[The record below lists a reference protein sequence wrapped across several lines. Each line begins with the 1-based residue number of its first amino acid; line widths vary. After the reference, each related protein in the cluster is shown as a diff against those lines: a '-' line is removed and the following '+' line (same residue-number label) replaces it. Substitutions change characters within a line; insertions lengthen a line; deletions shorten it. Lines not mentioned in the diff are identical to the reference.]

1 MIACRFEECLRDA
14 GIELT
19 KGGREARLAPT
30 VLFHNEESQ
39 KLALR
44 DEITPAH
51 WAKVLF
57 DLPSPGKIKEATL
70 LWFVNQPPADS
81 DAVWTI
87 LVNGHKIA
95 HQQRVA
101 RLLTGGWDRCA
112 VPGRFLKAGRNE
124 VIFAGHGWL
133 YLESAE
139 GLEARPSAFS
149 GGDLSESTLA
159 GAGAGG
165 RSLRSFDGG
174 RTWHF
179 NAAGPSRNQPGEYLV
194 RLRAMGHPVSG
205 SLTSPVADLGDPD
218 GAGRI
223 APVMEIRSCRLE
235 ARRTAPAGTAVLF
248 EMRSGSTPAFDPKSW
263 SAWRPVARL
272 DRPGRFVQWRAT
284 LSSRRLDATPVVSRV
299 TLKPDIKAAKSAAD
313 CRIAH
318 WDRPELA
325 RSSYAFHWMAPNPRA
340 QRLVKQYRLEQ
351 VIARGKT
358 DLERLCL
365 LRDWCWK
372 QWFGWQ
378 SRDYP
383 YCPSWNPFEILDT
396 VKNNWGFGMCTHW
409 SALYAACA
417 GALGF
422 HARIVVID
430 HHCLNEVWVDELGK
444 WILMDSAGDN
454 NFVWELDGRPIN
466 ALELHEAVRLGHGG
480 RLTQRVWRAPWQPRL
495 PNAVSGPTP
504 VFSSSEYIC
513 KPLESS
519 MKIYC
524 RFCICLRNDYLVEPV
539 PVEHAHGTDHYHW
552 NGFLWWTDAAN
563 PKYPEHSLQTQRRSD
578 FYWTIGRVRAYLQ
591 QTRRPGVLEVRLEH
605 AMPNFTHYEVKRG
618 PATVGANAESW
629 ERADVCL
636 EWPLTRGANRLE
648 VRAVSAFQRAGP
660 PTVIELVVT

>member
-1 MIACRFEECLRDA
+1 MIACRFEDCLRDA
-14 GIELT
+14 GIQLT
-19 KGGREARLAPT
+19 NGGREARLAPT

-44 DEITPAH
+44 DEITPAL

-87 LVNGHKIA
+87 LVNGRKIA

-124 VIFAGHGWL
+124 VVFAGHGWL
-133 YLESAE
+133 YLESA
-139 GLEARPSAFS
+139 GRLQAKPSAFS
-149 GGDLSESTLA
+149 GADLSESTLA

-165 RSLRSFDGG
+165 RSLRSFDAG

-179 NAAGPSRNQPGEYLV
+179 NAAGPDRNQPGEYLV
-194 RLRAMGHPVSG
+194 RLRAMGHPVAG

-223 APVMEIRSCRLE
+223 APVMEIRSCRLA
-235 ARRTAPAGTAVLF
+235 ARRTAPAGTAILF

-263 SAWRPVARL
+263 SAWRAAARL

-299 TLKPDIKAAKSAAD
+299 TLKPEIKVTQPAAD

-325 RSSYAFHWMAPNPRA
+325 RSSYAFQWMAPNPRA
-340 QRLVKQYRLEQ
+340 QRLVKQYRLDE
-351 VIARGKT
+351 VVARGKT

-378 SRDYP
+378 SRDFP
-383 YCPSWNPFEILDT
+383 YCPSWDPFEILDT

-454 NFVWELDGRPIN
+454 NFVWEIDGRPIN
-466 ALELHEAVRLGHGG
+466 ALELHEAARLGHGRGSRSASGARPGSRGCPTSSAARLRSSAPASTSASRWKARSRSTAGSASACATTISSNRSPSSTRTAPTTTTGTASSGG
-480 RLTQRVWRAPWQPRL
+480 RMRRIRSTRSIR
-495 PNAVSGPTP
+495 S
-504 VFSSSEYIC
+504 
-513 KPLESS
+513 
-519 MKIYC
+519 
-524 RFCICLRNDYLVEPV
+524 
-539 PVEHAHGTDHYHW
+539 
-552 NGFLWWTDAAN
+552 
-563 PKYPEHSLQTQRRSD
+563 RRSAAA
-578 FYWTIGRVRAYLQ
+578 TSIGRSDASARTSSRRAAPASWKCASS
-591 QTRRPGVLEVRLEH
+591 TRCRTSPI
-605 AMPNFTHYEVKRG
+605 
-618 PATVGANAESW
+618 
-629 ERADVCL
+629 
-636 EWPLTRGANRLE
+636 TR
-648 VRAVSAFQRAGP
+648 
-660 PTVIELVVT
+660 